1 MSIPESVDYII
12 TRYKEYID
20 WIQYIPNNYRNIYIY
35 NKGPN
40 DSIFKDYSLSPEI
53 KSKVKIIK
61 LENIGRIDHTLVYH
75 ILEHFDS
82 LPDILISLPGTVM
95 MSPRKGGYFSAIVR
109 RLSTNIVKY
118 KGFYSP
124 RFKKVG
130 SDFNYNISE
139 YEPEGLCNRKNGN
152 PFIKSEYSNFQE
164 WKKAIIDDRP
174 IKYIA
179 MRGMFAVCK
188 ENIRYVDKKI
198 YENLLKS
205 LSVGDNIENGHFAER
220 IWAHLF
226 RQYAFDTF
234 VEPIKNT
241 NNSTNNGTNNGTNNS
256 TNNDTNNGTNNGT
269 IQVLRRNE

>member
-1 MSIPESVDYII
+1 MESIDYII

-20 WIQYIPNNYRNIYIY
+20 WIQYIPQVYRNIYIY
-35 NKGPN
+35 NKGP
-40 DSIFKDYSLSPEI
+40 DDYIFKDYTLAPEI
-53 KSKVKIIK
+53 KDKVKIIK
-61 LENIGRIDHTLVYH
+61 LENVGRIDHTLVYH

-82 LPDILISLPGTVM
+82 LPDILVSVPGTVM
-95 MSPRKGGYFSAIVR
+95 MSPRKGAYFSSIIR
-109 RLSTNIVKY
+109 RGVKNVKTVY

-130 SDFNYNISE
+130 SNFNYNISE
-139 YEPEGLCNRKNGN
+139 YEPEGVCNRNNGN
-152 PFIKSEYSNFQE
+152 KFIKSEYSDFQE

-179 MRGMFAVCK
+179 MRGIFAVCK
-188 ENIRYVDKKI
+188 ENIKHVDKKI

-234 VEPIKNT
+234 VESVKNNTEPINQPT
-241 NNSTNNGTNNGTNNS
+241 N
-256 TNNDTNNGTNNGT
+256 
-269 IQVLRRNE
+269 